1 MTTLK
6 EHLIMWPALIVLG
19 SCMFG
24 LLYGINTMMPREVM
38 YDCRL
43 AEISPD
49 IPIAAKE
56 QCRKLRLEH
65 K

>member
-1 MTTLK
+1 MSALK

-19 SCMFG
+19 ALLIS
-24 LLYGINTMMPREVM
+24 LLYGIHGVLPKEAV

-49 IPIAAKE
+49 IPVDVKE
-56 QCRKLRLEH
+56 KCRKLRSV